1 MVMNH
6 ISEGPWI
13 TGTTAVTAAVSVQD
27 LAEETEN
34 PALFL
39 EKYRFYVERLN
50 FTPQQAVR
58 WANRTVKV
66 DSQVRRAFSS
76 KD

>member
-6 ISEGPWI
+6 VSEGPRV
-13 TGTTAVTAAVSVQD
+13 TGTTVTAAVSVQG

-34 PALFL
+34 PDLFL
-39 EKYRFYVERLN
+39 EKYTFYVEELG

-58 WANRTVKV
+58 WASRTVKV
-66 DSQVRRAFSS
+66 DTQVRRAFRL